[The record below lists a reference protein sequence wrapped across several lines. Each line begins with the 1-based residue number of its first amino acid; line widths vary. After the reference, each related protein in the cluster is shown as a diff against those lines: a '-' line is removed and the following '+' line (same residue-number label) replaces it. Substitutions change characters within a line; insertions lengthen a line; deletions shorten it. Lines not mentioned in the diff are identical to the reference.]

1 MMRETI
7 NFGAPIGWHSQTKRV
22 KVYVDL
28 ENACGG
34 SLLVRDYE
42 KSIRRSILDIRQ
54 CCTTQV
60 TYSVGPTAITSCPEL
75 IWDWGFARF
84 LPGRGID
91 GADLALLAAIQNEPF
106 RVSFD
111 SLVLVSGDHI
121 FADEISRLNSIGV
134 STTVI
139 SHKLSLSSQLRKA
152 ATKVQYLPEFK
163 SPITERR
170 TA

>member
-1 MMRETI
+1 MKYSV
-7 NFGAPIGWHSQTKRV
+7 NFEAPVGWHSQAKRV

-34 SLLVRDYE
+34 SLMVRDYQ
-42 KSIRRSILDIRQ
+42 KCIRQSILDMRQ

-60 TYSVGPTAITSCPEL
+60 TYSVGPNAISSCPEL

-84 LPGRGID
+84 LPARGVD

-106 RVSFD
+106 RVNFD
-111 SLVLVSGDHI
+111 SLVLISGDHI
-121 FADEISRLNSIGV
+121 FTNEISHLNSIGI

-139 SHKLSLSSQLRKA
+139 AQKLSLSNQLRRVA
-152 ATKVQYLPEFK
+152 AKVQYLPEFN
-163 SPITERR
+163 SPVTERR

>member
-1 MMRETI
+1 MKEMI
-7 NFGAPIGWHSQTKRV
+7 NFEAPIGWRSQSKRV

-42 KSIRRSILDIRQ
+42 KLIRRSILEIRE

-60 TYSVGPTAITSCPEL
+60 TYSVGPTAISNCPEL
-75 IWDWGFARF
+75 IWNWGFARF

-106 RVSFD
+106 RANYD

-121 FADEISRLNSIGV
+121 FADEISHLNSTGV

-139 SHKLSLSSQLRKA
+139 AHEFSLSSQLRKVA
-152 ATKVQYLPEFK
+152 SKVQYLPEFN
-163 SPITERR
+163 SPIAERR
-170 TA
+170 IA

>member
-1 MMRETI
+1 MKQSV
-7 NFGAPIGWHSQTKRV
+7 NFGAPIGWHSQAKRV
-22 KVYVDL
+22 KAYVDL

-34 SLLVRDYE
+34 SLMVRDYQ
-42 KSIRRSILDIRQ
+42 KLIRQSILDIRQ

-60 TYSVGPTAITSCPEL
+60 TYSVGPNAISSCPEL

-84 LPGRGID
+84 LPARGID

-106 RVSFD
+106 RVNFD
-111 SLVLVSGDHI
+111 SLVLISGDHI
-121 FADEISRLNSIGV
+121 FTDEILRLNSIGI

-139 SHKLSLSSQLRKA
+139 AHKFSLSSQLRKVA
-152 ATKVQYLPEFK
+152 AKVQYLPEFN

>member
-1 MMRETI
+1 MKQSV
-7 NFGAPIGWHSQTKRV
+7 NFGAPIGWQSQAKRV

-34 SLLVRDYE
+34 SLMVRDYQ
-42 KSIRRSILDIRQ
+42 KFIRQSILDMRQ
-54 CCTTQV
+54 CYTTQV
-60 TYSVGPTAITSCPEL
+60 TYSVGPNAISSCPEL

-84 LPGRGID
+84 LPARGID

-106 RVSFD
+106 RVNFD

-121 FADEISRLNSIGV
+121 FTNEISHLNSIGI

-139 SHKLSLSSQLRKA
+139 AQRLSLSNQLRKVA
-152 ATKVQYLPEFK
+152 AKVQFLPEFN
-163 SPITERR
+163 SPVTERR